1 MAVPRDPNFWKRF
14 SMAVHQDAEAQVND
28 QKSETWLITTRR
40 KKRHSYA
47 RFCCT
52 FWILLFAIIA
62 IVVVVFLILV
72 KTHTLQ
78 KIHIN
83 GAGHKVDIDLSAWF
97 QRLFGT
103 GGGDKSEGSEG
114 S

>member
-14 SMAVHQDAEAQVND
+14 SMAVHQDEEAQVDD

-62 IVVVVFLILV
+62 IVVVVFLILI

-78 KIHIN
+78 KIHI
-83 GAGHKVDIDLSAWF
+83 GGEGHKVDVDLDGWLEK
-97 QRLFGT
+97 LFNT
-103 GGGDKSEGSEG
+103 GGGDKSKEGGG